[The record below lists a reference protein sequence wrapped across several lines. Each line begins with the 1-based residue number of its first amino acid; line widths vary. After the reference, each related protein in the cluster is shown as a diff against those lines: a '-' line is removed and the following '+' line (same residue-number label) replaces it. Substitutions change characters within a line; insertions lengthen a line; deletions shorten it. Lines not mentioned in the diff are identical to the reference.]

1 MRLFRLFLAI
11 SCYYD
16 FFFYFSDYILLL
28 FGYFLSTW
36 TILAILATLATLAI
50 LTILAVLT
58 ILTVLT
64 VLIFFLI

>member
-36 TILAILATLATLAI
+36 TILAILATLATLAT
-50 LTILAVLT
+50 LAILA
-58 ILTVLT
+58 IIA
-64 VLIFFLI
+64 IFPI